1 MGNLEKSKN
10 INEIIEST
18 SFREEIE
25 GAIKS
30 GIFTDYAYDGE
41 DEYPVDEFD
50 SIFALDTVI
59 KVIKKYF
66 CMEEKADCKVN
77 GVEIKGRPIINK
89 ETKNV
94 LDRLELHGIEKVTLL
109 DSEGNS
115 QQLIDTEKDLFI
127 CKPPEN
133 N

>member
-25 GAIKS
+25 EAIES
-30 GIFTDYAYDGE
+30 GMFTDYAYDGE

-50 SIFALDTVI
+50 SIFALDAVI

-66 CMEEKADCKVN
+66 CTEEN
-77 GVEIKGRPIINK
+77 TN
-89 ETKNV
+89 T
-94 LDRLELHGIEKVTLL
+94 
-109 DSEGNS
+109 
-115 QQLIDTEKDLFI
+115 
-127 CKPPEN
+127 
-133 N
+133 